1 MLRHAV
7 SRKSAVY
14 ALLPFKEPAMLAVWV
29 PVSRALPIHAC
40 ASRHMTLRRE
50 WACRAYDS
58 GQAPHT
64 RQPEGVVAARVHLA
78 DTLSHPYDALF
89 CSRGAVFLCAGS
101 PAALANP
108 RYAVRTGQPGMRLR
122 RGYHRAADGATGLG
136 PGGVCGCFS
145 QVRPLVNPRT

>member
-1 MLRHAV
+1 MESSELCLRCT
-7 SRKSAVY
+7 
-14 ALLPFKEPAMLAVWV
+14 V
-29 PVSRALPIHAC
+29 PGLKRVVVV
-40 ASRHMTLRRE
+40 
-50 WACRAYDS
+50 CRAYDS

-89 CSRGAVFLCAGS
+89 CSRGAVYLCAGS

-108 RYAVRTGQPGMRLR
+108 RYAVRSGQPGMRLR
-122 RGYHRAADGATGLG
+122 RGYQRDGATALG

-145 QVRPLVNPRT
+145 QVRSCFSSCKSPSPSSNI